1 MNVSVAL
8 IVSVLVLLLTGPY
21 GLAVMVLCSVA
32 GFIPNACGT
41 GRAVLCG
48 SLLLPALI
56 FRLRAWTP
64 PWT

>member
-1 MNVSVAL
+1 
-8 IVSVLVLLLTGPY
+8 LVLLLTGPF

-32 GFIPNACGT
+32 GFIPSACGT

-56 FRLRAWTP
+56 FRLRASIG